1 MTKLITYGSKYGT
14 TKRYAEKMA
23 EKTALPIKNVKDL
36 KSLEGCDHIIHFGGL
51 YAGGV
56 LGLPRILKLLSTTPG
71 TSLTIITVGLSDPND
86 EANTQSICAGIKKQL
101 PPSLLSQT
109 DIYHLRGG
117 IDYSRL
123 SPIHRLMMHLLY
135 SQRKKTPPE
144 SRNADTCGLI
154 ETYGTTIDF
163 TDFNKL
169 EELIHLFPWAN

>member
-14 TKRYAEKMA
+14 TKRYAEKLS
-23 EKTALPIKNVKDL
+23 EKTGLPSKNAKDL
-36 KSLEGCDHIIHFGGL
+36 KSLEGYDHIIHFGGL

-56 LGLPRILKLLSTTPG
+56 LGLPHILKLLSTTPK

-86 EANTQSICAGIKKQL
+86 DSNTKNIRASIEKQL
-101 PPSLLSQT
+101 PPSLLPPPA
-109 DIYHLRGG
+109 IHHLRGG

-135 SQRKKTPPE
+135 SQLKKTPPE
-144 SRNADTCGLI
+144 SRNADTRGLL

-163 TDFNKL
+163 TDFHKL
-169 EELIHLFPWAN
+169 KELTNLILENN